1 MNRYINE
8 SDKKMDELLQKYIAG
23 NASEKE
29 SQRIMEWLREDEQH
43 LREYKRQRKLYDI
56 TLWQTKSPVDI
67 QQEKKDPLRRVLD
80 VIVRIAAVIVFTVA
94 TTYFYTHHVLQD
106 KEENMQTVVVP
117 AGQHAELYLADGTH
131 VWLNSGSRLTFP
143 GRFSKKVR
151 HVELDG
157 EGYFKVSSNIKQP
170 FIVGTNRCNIRVLGT
185 EFNVL
190 AYEKDSIWETALL
203 EGAVEILQKKSEVS
217 LMKLKPGDMAR
228 LSKNQLTK
236 EKIHTTDYF
245 RWKEGLICFNDIS
258 LRDIME
264 KLKLYYDVNFVINNQ
279 QILDAHY
286 TGKFRTHDGIEHVIR
301 VLALNN
307 KFTYIKDNESNTITI
322 NKLFNISNA
331 YETIKKHLK
340 KKRGQ
345 CCNTIPHFPSVYTN

>member
-8 SDKKMDELLQKYIAG
+8 NDKKMDELLQKYIAG

-203 EGAVEILQKKSEVS
+203 EGAVEILVPGSNNSGMRLEPNMMAS
-217 LMKLKPGDMAR
+217 LKGNR
-228 LSKNQLTK
+228 LVKGRIK
-236 EKIHTTDYF
+236 EADYF
-245 RWKEGLICFNDIS
+245 LWREGLLCFNDIS
-258 LRDIME
+258 VRDMIE
-264 KLKLYYDVNFVINNQ
+264 KLKLYYGVDIVVNNTR
-279 QILDAHY
+279 ILKNRY
-286 TGKFRTHDGIEHVIR
+286 TGKFRTKDGVEHVLK
-301 VLALNN
+301 VLKLNN
-307 KFTYIKDNESNTITI
+307 KFTYTKNDETNVITI
-322 NKLFNISNA
+322 N
-331 YETIKKHLK
+331 
-340 KKRGQ
+340 
-345 CCNTIPHFPSVYTN
+345 

>member
-8 SDKKMDELLQKYIAG
+8 NDKKMDELLQKYIAG

-157 EGYFKVSSNIKQP
+157 EGYFTPKFQTFEMPYSYYERKFDDARYYFVP
-170 FIVGTNRCNIRVLGT
+170 F
-185 EFNVL
+185 
-190 AYEKDSIWETALL
+190 S
-203 EGAVEILQKKSEVS
+203 QS
-217 LMKLKPGDMAR
+217 M
-228 LSKNQLTK
+228 
-236 EKIHTTDYF
+236 
-245 RWKEGLICFNDIS
+245 
-258 LRDIME
+258 LRDYTQLQQNPGW
-264 KLKLYYDVNFVINNQ
+264 KNFNYNN
-279 QILDAHY
+279 
-286 TGKFRTHDGIEHVIR
+286 
-301 VLALNN
+301 
-307 KFTYIKDNESNTITI
+307 
-322 NKLFNISNA
+322 
-331 YETIKKHLK
+331 
-340 KKRGQ
+340 
-345 CCNTIPHFPSVYTN
+345 

>member
-8 SDKKMDELLQKYIAG
+8 KDKKMDELLQKYIAG

-322 NKLFNISNA
+322 N
-331 YETIKKHLK
+331 
-340 KKRGQ
+340 
-345 CCNTIPHFPSVYTN
+345 

>member
-8 SDKKMDELLQKYIAG
+8 NDKKMDELLQKYIAG

-157 EGYFKVSSNIKQP
+157 EGYFKVSSNIKHP

-236 EKIHTTDYF
+236 E
-245 RWKEGLICFNDIS
+245 
-258 LRDIME
+258 RDIME

-322 NKLFNISNA
+322 N
-331 YETIKKHLK
+331 
-340 KKRGQ
+340 
-345 CCNTIPHFPSVYTN
+345 

>member
-8 SDKKMDELLQKYIAG
+8 NDKKMDELLQKYIAG

-29 SQRIMEWLREDEQH
+29 SERIMEWLREDEQH

-106 KEENMQTVVVP
+106 
-117 AGQHAELYLADGTH
+117 
-131 VWLNSGSRLTFP
+131 
-143 GRFSKKVR
+143 KVR

-322 NKLFNISNA
+322 N
-331 YETIKKHLK
+331 
-340 KKRGQ
+340 
-345 CCNTIPHFPSVYTN
+345 

>member
-8 SDKKMDELLQKYIAG
+8 NDKKMDELLQKYIAG

-157 EGYFKVSSNIKQP
+157 
-170 FIVGTNRCNIRVLGT
+170 
-185 EFNVL
+185 
-190 AYEKDSIWETALL
+190 
-203 EGAVEILQKKSEVS
+203 
-217 LMKLKPGDMAR
+217 
-228 LSKNQLTK
+228 
-236 EKIHTTDYF
+236 
-245 RWKEGLICFNDIS
+245 
-258 LRDIME
+258 
-264 KLKLYYDVNFVINNQ
+264 
-279 QILDAHY
+279 
-286 TGKFRTHDGIEHVIR
+286 
-301 VLALNN
+301 
-307 KFTYIKDNESNTITI
+307 
-322 NKLFNISNA
+322 
-331 YETIKKHLK
+331 
-340 KKRGQ
+340 
-345 CCNTIPHFPSVYTN
+345 

>member
-8 SDKKMDELLQKYIAG
+8 NDKKMDELLQKYIAG

-131 VWLNSGSRLTFP
+131 VWLNSGSRLIFP

-157 EGYFKVSSNIKQP
+157 EGYFKVSSNIKTTFLLLELTDAISGCWGQNSMCWP
-170 FIVGTNRCNIRVLGT
+170 MRKIV
-185 EFNVL
+185 
-190 AYEKDSIWETALL
+190 IWETALL
-203 EGAVEILQKKSEVS
+203 EGAVEIL
-217 LMKLKPGDMAR
+217 
-228 LSKNQLTK
+228 K
-236 EKIHTTDYF
+236 EKM
-245 RWKEGLICFNDIS
+245 K
-258 LRDIME
+258 
-264 KLKLYYDVNFVINNQ
+264 
-279 QILDAHY
+279 
-286 TGKFRTHDGIEHVIR
+286 
-301 VLALNN
+301 
-307 KFTYIKDNESNTITI
+307 
-322 NKLFNISNA
+322 
-331 YETIKKHLK
+331 
-340 KKRGQ
+340 
-345 CCNTIPHFPSVYTN
+345 